1 MNLMISLDVFEQD
14 NIMLIFHIYMYI
26 YVHIY
31 MHLSFFKA
39 LKRGLFEEM
48 IFEKSLKVCAGI
60 CCVII

>member
-14 NIMLIFHIYMYI
+14 NIMLIFHLYMYI

-31 MHLSFFKA
+31 IYMHFFKA
-39 LKRGLFEEM
+39 LKRGIFEEM

>member
-1 MNLMISLDVFEQD
+1 
-14 NIMLIFHIYMYI
+14 MYI